1 LHQWAIALF
10 AEQGIVVTAADIKSN
25 CIALPY
31 WAWEHDA
38 GKTASGRAFS
48 EPSTL
53 GSSGWGQ
60 SGNCVADGLSK
71 WTGVEAD
78 ADWLIAGTPK
88 CLKRSYNPAGTV
100 NTFDLSQWASML
112 TISGYCSFA
121 NSAEG
126 GIHYAPHTY
135 VSGTMGSVST
145 AGREHLFYLHHNNI
159 DRLWS
164 EWQEYAPGNKFDY
177 DDCGTSKGVN
187 DPMPPFDGTTYAEA
201 TPADVLDQSNYWKHK
216 CVRPKWGPFFV
227 SKLKATQAQATHLQQ
242 RTLEAVPLA
251 WPVALRTSRTCYGA
265 DYVPHGRKCKFVV
278 DGWLSHAH
286 QVKMKLAK
294 VWDAGLGGQIPGL
307 GALMDKTQKDAMFDT
322 AKWREFGF
330 TEDMTRNL
338 AARFTRSQLSQEEIA
353 RWAPHLD
360 PANKREVFG
369 GIPED
374 WITEGFLDELINKID
389 HADTCKSDGSRHGL
403 QIEDGE

>member
-1 LHQWAIALF
+1 MTTTALKCSCF
-10 AEQGIVVTAADIKSN
+10 EISVWDAGVVDCIGIHPAGASCRLQSHNMLVYQGIVVTAADIKSN

-177 DDCGTSKGVN
+177 DDCGTSKGYVV
-187 DPMPPFDGTTYAEA
+187 MML
-201 TPADVLDQSNYWKHK
+201 ADLYRAMALSVWVVTCLCGW
-216 CVRPKWGPFFV
+216 
-227 SKLKATQAQATHLQQ
+227 THSARQ
-242 RTLEAVPLA
+242 LA
-251 WPVALRTSRTCYGA
+251 
-265 DYVPHGRKCKFVV
+265 
-278 DGWLSHAH
+278 
-286 QVKMKLAK
+286 
-294 VWDAGLGGQIPGL
+294 
-307 GALMDKTQKDAMFDT
+307 
-322 AKWREFGF
+322 
-330 TEDMTRNL
+330 
-338 AARFTRSQLSQEEIA
+338 
-353 RWAPHLD
+353 
-360 PANKREVFG
+360 
-369 GIPED
+369 
-374 WITEGFLDELINKID
+374 
-389 HADTCKSDGSRHGL
+389 
-403 QIEDGE
+403 